1 MSAFSERRC
10 VINHHFPSK
19 NGTML
24 MVNWYWRQF
33 LIPKRTQQ
41 KKWNG
46 SKTVSFAIKGNGT
59 PYQGWCNHCKESH
72 CDRHVFFL
80 YFPCILVSNLHYS
93 VPNTSASN
101 LKGLFLGEVGFWTVV
116 TLWLTNI
123 TMKNRNFLWV
133 DECCHE
139 VRALSLRKH
148 CKTSNQMFW
157 KVLQLRYQKGTCK
170 FWH

>member
-1 MSAFSERRC
+1 MILYVPIRDIQAIQIYPNVIWFCIPYPMICPWSPKSTGLEFCKFSMKSRLTP
-10 VINHHFPSK
+10 VSHGSQNKVWHSHFPSK
-19 NGTML
+19 NGAIL

-33 LIPKRTQQ
+33 LIPKRTLQ

-101 LKGLFLGEVGFWTVV
+101 LKGLFLGEVGF
-116 TLWLTNI
+116 
-123 TMKNRNFLWV
+123 
-133 DECCHE
+133 
-139 VRALSLRKH
+139 
-148 CKTSNQMFW
+148 
-157 KVLQLRYQKGTCK
+157 
-170 FWH
+170 